1 MPGVFSPE
9 AGLIY
14 VQGGLLVL
22 RTLLSDYVSKLEGR
36 AARWAIQSNG
46 PLLSRTLGQ
55 FVAVGASPRSACSA
69 CGLSCCCWAR
79 CRGWAG
85 LCNDRCQTEASAP
98 RLDEAL
104 PLARLSS
111 TSPALPQGCTCTM
124 RGLDVPRHG
133 ERARLCHICAVCWPA
148 PPLQVSIPASIV
160 NSGLKYM
167 QRRIKASCQAPAVL
181 FVARELAWAWA
192 GVNEAVAACSRDL
205 C

>member
-69 CGLSCCCWAR
+69 CGLHCCCWAR

-85 LCNDRCQTEASAP
+85 LCT
-98 RLDEAL
+98 
-104 PLARLSS
+104 ARLRRLRPGRMKRCPWHVPC
-111 TSPALPQGCTCTM
+111 TGTTLPPGGTCTM

-148 PPLQVSIPASIV
+148 LPLQVSIPASIV

-167 QRRIKASCQAPAVL
+167 QRRIKASCRAAAVL
-181 FVARELAWAWA
+181 CVPRELSL
-192 GVNEAVAACSRDL
+192 GLGRRK
-205 C
+205 